1 METNKLSDYMEKE
14 TLDIDMLI
22 DDYYSYIYI
31 VVKNGISI
39 NISQEDMEE
48 IISDTFV
55 AFWKNSKYL
64 RKDLLVKPYLK
75 GIAKNLIKNKYR
87 DNNINV
93 SIENYENTLVGDF
106 DIDDILES
114 NEKNELIIDTL
125 KTLNKNEYSI
135 FMMYYYEGK
144 NIKEISKKLNLSN
157 GNVKTILHRVRKKI
171 KRNLED
177 GGYSYEK

>member
-1 METNKLSDYMEKE
+1 METNKLSDYMENE

-87 DNNINV
+87 NNNINV
-93 SIENYENTLVGDF
+93 SIENYENTLVGEF
-106 DIDDILES
+106 DIEDILES

-135 FMMYYYEGK
+135 FMMYYCEGK
-144 NIKEISKKLNLSN
+144 NIKEISKELNLSVS
-157 GNVKTILHRVRKKI
+157 NVKTILHRVRKKI
-171 KRNLED
+171 KRNLEE